1 MAPVKLS
8 VALGINSMLW
18 IVATVAPLIV
28 VVTVEMAVGGN
39 AIVVFAFQ
47 LVLFSTL
54 CTILLYVLLFMAV
67 AFIRMLSIRKLFI

>member
-47 LVLFSTL
+47 LVLS
-54 CTILLYVLLFMAV
+54 
-67 AFIRMLSIRKLFI
+67 